1 MKLAVFEYKLSGG
14 NWVDVW
20 MSEKVGLK
28 LELVFSQS
36 SALLSLV
43 KKVSQQGDSTTLGF
57 ASQGDSEADSTFCQI
72 AVCLEEGWWVPPD
85 CWMWFTWW
93 LEGWWWC
100 KLWLLWSPAEHFGF
114 VVECVILSK
123 NTGVPHFLN

>member
-1 MKLAVFEYKLSGG
+1 MDGTLGLSH
-14 NWVDVW
+14 
-20 MSEKVGLK
+20 
-28 LELVFSQS
+28 
-36 SALLSLV
+36 
-43 KKVSQQGDSTTLGF
+43 GDSTTLDL
-57 ASQGDSEADSTFCQI
+57 SQGDSEADSTSYQI

-114 VVECVILSK
+114 VVECVISSK
-123 NTGVPHFLN
+123 NNSFPCSLPNQPSSVDGQKIICFCKK

>member
-36 SALLSLV
+36 SALLALV
-43 KKVSQQGDSTTLGF
+43 KKVSQGDSTTLGLV
-57 ASQGDSEADSTFCQI
+57 SQGDSEADSTSCQM

-123 NTGVPHFLN
+123 NSGILLQVA